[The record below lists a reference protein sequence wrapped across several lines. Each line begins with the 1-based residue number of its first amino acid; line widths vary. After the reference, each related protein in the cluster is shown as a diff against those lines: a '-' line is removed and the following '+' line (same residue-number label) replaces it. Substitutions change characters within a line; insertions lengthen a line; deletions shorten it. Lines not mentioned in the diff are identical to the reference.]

1 MKLNQAEKIILL
13 LTLLVLVFTLGVRMG
28 TQRSRDPFTIHTQT
42 RTEPALRENGNGETK
57 EGTPVNIN
65 TADQETLMTLPGIG
79 EVLAGRIIDYR
90 KKHGAFQSIDEITQV
105 EGIGNGIFS
114 RICTSITT
122 G

>member
-1 MKLNQAEKIILL
+1 MKLNKAEKIILV
-13 LTLLVLVFTLGVRMG
+13 LTLLVLVFTLGVHMG
-28 TQRSRDPFTIHTQT
+28 IHRSRDPFTIHTQP
-42 RTEPALRENGNGETK
+42 RTESTLREDGNDEAK
-57 EGTPVNIN
+57 DAPRININ